1 MLRNF
6 TLRPIRFATS
16 SSRVLFRHSSSLND
30 RAAVYREK
38 LEQKAKEM
46 GVGSVDE
53 LKSKLKDDIE
63 KKKAEFNAV
72 DPLKELTEFEKAQ
85 QLERDSKTIKVRSPV
100 AKGSPQLPYK
110 SLDSYMDVEKLA
122 DLGKT
127 EIEFLWK
134 ARFQLKERSL
144 HAVVDNL
151 TFATMYANAFKNP
164 SFILPLPRNNEGY
177 EMHFVQWS
185 FVGPKTTHCM
195 LTTVAEYKLHKEYAK
210 PHTTLMFH
218 QELQDKDVIL
228 MNGQVEKDAALTMD
242 EAQLLVLNIQRF
254 YAGVS
259 NSDEVNKKRLEL
271 LRSFTRGD
279 EGFDMDKLV
288 EEATKFD

>member
-134 ARFQLKERSL
+134 ARFQLKECSL

-259 NSDEVNKKRLEL
+259 NSDEANKKRLEL